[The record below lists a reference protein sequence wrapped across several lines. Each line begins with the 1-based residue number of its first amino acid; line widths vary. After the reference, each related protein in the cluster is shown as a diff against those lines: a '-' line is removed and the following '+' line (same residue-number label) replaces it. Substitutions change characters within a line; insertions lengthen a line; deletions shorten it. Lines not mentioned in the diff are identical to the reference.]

1 MRLISRF
8 GLTLGFTLAVAT
20 ILAGADQEVQAQDW
34 AVNMFETLEHD
45 FGVVARGA
53 KAEYRFVFK
62 NIYVEDVHVASARSS
77 CGCTLVRVENPLVKT
92 YETGAIVATVNSR
105 AFTGARSATIT
116 VVFDKPQYAEVQLRV
131 RSYIR
136 SDVVFQ
142 PEAVSFGTVDEGTGA
157 QKTVTVSYA
166 GRSSWRI
173 EEIISPLPYISTGL
187 SEPTVV
193 GNQVV
198 YQVRVTLDPSAPPG
212 NLSAHL
218 ILRTN
223 DRSADAI
230 PLTVEGIVV
239 PPISVTPETLFLGV
253 VKPGEKVTKHLVV
266 RGKMPFRVLGV
277 ECEPCDGQLQAD
289 LSQAKQAALVHVIPV
304 TFIAA
309 EKEGRIESSI
319 RVQVDLS
326 DAQDKALEITALAV
340 VKP

>member
-1 MRLISRF
+1 MRFVSRV

-20 ILAGADQEVQAQDW
+20 LLAGAAPEVRAQDW

-62 NIYVEDVHVASARSS
+62 NLYVEDVHVASARSS

-142 PEAVSFGTVDEGTGA
+142 PEAVNFGTVDEGAGA
-157 QKTVTVSYA
+157 QKTVTVTYA
-166 GRSSWRI
+166 GRSTWRI
-173 EEIISPLPYISTGL
+173 GEVISPLPYISANL

-198 YQVRVTLDPSAPPG
+198 YRIQVTLDPAAPPG

-218 ILRTN
+218 VLRTN

-239 PPISVTPETLFLGV
+239 PSISVTPETLFLGV
-253 VKPGEKVTKHLVV
+253 IKPGEKVTKHLVV
-266 RGKMPFRVLGV
+266 RSKTPCRVLGV
-277 ECEPCDGQLQAD
+277 ECEPCDGQLEAD
-289 LSQAKQAALVHVIPV
+289 LSQAKQLALVHVIPV

-309 EKEGRIESSI
+309 EKAGRIESCI
-319 RVQVDLS
+319 RIQVDLS
-326 DAQDKALEITALAV
+326 DTQDKPLQITALAV